1 MSFAL
6 TSRTRF
12 FPELAEAGYRCFET
26 EPCDDVRVGVATL
39 RCGPHPLSS
48 ACSAALGG
56 AGLAAR
62 LSVLVALVAGLLAA
76 GRRVVS
82 LGAVIAIMTPN
93 QRRHACH
100 VQGDFPRRPDRQCH
114 GALRRPPVRA
124 ITGSE
129 PGRAWSCSVR
139 IVPGVVEGLIPRT
152 DDDDASTSR

>member
-1 MSFAL
+1 MLFAL

-62 LSVLVALVAGLLAA
+62 LSVLVALVAGLLTAGRLAAA
-76 GRRVVS
+76 G
-82 LGAVIAIMTPN
+82 LTALTP
-93 QRRHACH
+93 
-100 VQGDFPRRPDRQCH
+100 GPTIH
-114 GALRRPPVRA
+114 GAAHAGGQR
-124 ITGSE
+124 
-129 PGRAWSCSVR
+129 
-139 IVPGVVEGLIPRT
+139 
-152 DDDDASTSR
+152 

>member
-1 MSFAL
+1 MLFAL

-62 LSVLVALVAGLLAA
+62 LSVLAALVAGLLTVGRLAAA
-76 GRRVVS
+76 G
-82 LGAVIAIMTPN
+82 LTALAAGPTI
-93 QRRHACH
+93 
-100 VQGDFPRRPDRQCH
+100 H
-114 GALRRPPVRA
+114 GAAHAGGQR
-124 ITGSE
+124 
-129 PGRAWSCSVR
+129 
-139 IVPGVVEGLIPRT
+139 
-152 DDDDASTSR
+152 

>member
-1 MSFAL
+1 MLFAL

-76 GRRVVS
+76 GRHVVS
-82 LGAVIAIMTPN
+82 LGAVIAIMTPI

-114 GALRRPPVRA
+114 GALRRLRSGPSQGANPGGPGPALCGSSRVWWRA
-124 ITGSE
+124 
-129 PGRAWSCSVR
+129 
-139 IVPGVVEGLIPRT
+139 
-152 DDDDASTSR
+152 